1 VDLHAQRTL
10 ATQGS
15 WTRRTLIGIGI
26 ATIVASGTVVAVAGL
41 ASTTPS
47 TGPVAPNTMNVDSLY
62 TALAADEEQVIDSS
76 SAMELQPQKTLN
88 GHASWYGPGFHGRK
102 TASGERF
109 DRNEMSAAH
118 KTLPFGTLVRVI
130 DEKTGKSVL
139 VKINDRGPYVRGR
152 LLDLSEAAAQRLG
165 IRGRGTGN
173 VRLEI
178 FSPKEFPANM
188 TFDDNGRARVMRGF
202 SVRVARTN
210 EFDEAIALQHR
221 LADAG
226 HDDVLLT
233 RSVIDGRTEY
243 QVSIGLFSTERLCQ
257 SLLAELVDD
266 FRGAALVRFD
276 DGLPV
281 EQTLAGS

>member
-1 VDLHAQRTL
+1 MDLHAQRTL
-10 ATQGS
+10 ATPGS
-15 WTRRTLIGIGI
+15 WVRRTLIGMGI
-26 ATIVASGTVVAVAGL
+26 ATIVAGGTVVAVAGL
-41 ASTTPS
+41 ASTTPPAS
-47 TGPVAPNTMNVDSLY
+47 PAAPVTVNVDSLY
-62 TALAADEEQVIDSS
+62 TARAAVEEQIIDSS
-76 SAMELQPQKTLN
+76 SGTELQPQKTLN

-109 DRNEMSAAH
+109 DRNDMTAAH
-118 KTLPFGTLVRVI
+118 KTLPFGTIVRVI
-130 DEKTGKSVL
+130 DEKSGRSVL

-178 FSPKEFPANM
+178 FSPKEVPANM
-188 TFDDNGRARVMRGF
+188 SFDVDGRARVMRGF
-202 SVRVARTN
+202 SVRIARTHD
-210 EFDEAIALQHR
+210 FTEAVEMQQR

-226 HDDVLLT
+226 HDDVLMT

-257 SLLAELVDD
+257 SLLAELADD
-266 FRGAALVRFD
+266 FRGAALVRFA
-276 DGLPV
+276 DGMPV
-281 EQTLAGS
+281 EQTLAEN